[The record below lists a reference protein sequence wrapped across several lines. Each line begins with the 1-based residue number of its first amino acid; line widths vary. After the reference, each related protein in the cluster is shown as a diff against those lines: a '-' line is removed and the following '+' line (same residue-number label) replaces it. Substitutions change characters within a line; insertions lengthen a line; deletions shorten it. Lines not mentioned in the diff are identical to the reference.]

1 MRSGRPATPADDGRR
16 TGLTHR
22 AAVLGLVVTTL
33 VLSAA
38 LPLREYLDQ
47 RSSIAELEQEA
58 ASARTRVAELEEAKR
73 QLEDPAH
80 ITAEARR
87 RLHMTRPGEVTYVL
101 ITPPPVPQAA
111 QEPVPGGPD
120 DPWWSQVWG
129 SVESADRPPAPEP
142 PAEPAPPPPP
152 VP

>member
-1 MRSGRPATPADDGRR
+1 
-16 TGLTHR
+16 
-22 AAVLGLVVTTL
+22 VLGLVVTTL

-47 RSSIAELEQEA
+47 RSSIAELEQQA
-58 ASARTRVAELEEAKR
+58 ASARARVAELEQAKR

-101 ITPPPVPQAA
+101 ITPPPVPQTA
-111 QEPVPGGPD
+111 QEQATGGPA

-129 SVESADRPPAPEP
+129 SVRSADRPPAPEP
-142 PAEPAPPPPP
+142 AAEPAPVPAPPPAP
-152 VP
+152 

>member
-1 MRSGRPATPADDGRR
+1 M
-16 TGLTHR
+16 
-22 AAVLGLVVTTL
+22 TTL

-47 RSSIAELEQEA
+47 RSTISQLEQDA
-58 ASARTRVAELEEAKR
+58 AAARARVADLEEAKR
-73 QLEDPAH
+73 ELQDPAY

-101 ITPPPVPQAA
+101 ITPPPAPDEADPA
-111 QEPVPGGPD
+111 PGGPG

-129 SVESADRPPAPEP
+129 SVESADRPPAAEAPLP
-142 PAEPAPPPPP
+142 PAPAPPAPPAPAPPPP
-152 VP
+152 